1 MKDMKIK
8 ENLKKAQDAEEQ
20 ANKALGSAMQELGE
34 DELDEIAGAGN
45 PFANVPR
52 VPTQPIDEDLRSKG

>member
-8 ENLKKAQDAEEQ
+8 ETLKDAAEQ
-20 ANKALGSAMQELGE
+20 ATKAVGSAMQELGE

-52 VPTQPIDEDLRSKG
+52 VPTQPIDEDLRSKV

>member
-8 ENLKKAQDAEEQ
+8 ETLKDAAEQAKKAV
-20 ANKALGSAMQELGE
+20 GSAMQELGD

-45 PFANVPR
+45 PFAKLPR
-52 VPTQPIDEDLRSKG
+52 VPTQPIDEDMRKKV

>member
-8 ENLKKAQDAEEQ
+8 ETLKDAAEQ
-20 ANKALGSAMQELGE
+20 ANKAVGSAMQELGD

-45 PFANVPR
+45 PFAKVPR
-52 VPTQPIDEDLRSKG
+52 VPTQPIDEDMRNKG

>member
-8 ENLKKAQDAEEQ
+8 ETLKDAAEQ
-20 ANKALGSAMQELGE
+20 ANKAVGSAMQELGD

-52 VPTQPIDEDLRSKG
+52 VPTQPIDEDMRNKV

>member
-1 MKDMKIK
+1 MKDNKKK
-8 ENLKKAQDAEEQ
+8 ETVILE
-20 ANKALGSAMQELGE
+20 NKALNGAMQELGD

-52 VPTQPIDEDLRSKG
+52 VPTQPIDEDMRNKV

>member
-8 ENLKKAQDAEEQ
+8 ETLKNAAEQ
-20 ANKALGSAMQELGE
+20 ANKAVGSAMQELGD

-52 VPTQPIDEDLRSKG
+52 VPTQPIDEDMRNKV

>member
-8 ENLKKAQDAEEQ
+8 ETLKDAAEQ
-20 ANKALGSAMQELGE
+20 ANKAVGSAMQELGD

-45 PFANVPR
+45 PFARLPR
-52 VPTQPIDEDLRSKG
+52 VPTQPIDEDMRNKG

>member
-8 ENLKKAQDAEEQ
+8 ETLKDAAEQ
-20 ANKALGSAMQELGE
+20 ANKAVGSAMQELGD

-45 PFANVPR
+45 PFANVAR
-52 VPTQPIDEDLRSKG
+52 VPTQPIDEDMRNKG